1 MAEQSLTKAVDVTKG
16 EVCTH
21 CIACLCRKTMG
32 PNEVDVKDLQSLPN
46 ASKKDGAAPAI
57 QQYGKTPKS
66 QVYIACLR
74 WLCSALKGKNSLRC
88 EAFQPCH
95 GRIE

>member
-1 MAEQSLTKAVDVTKG
+1 
-16 EVCTH
+16 
-21 CIACLCRKTMG
+21 MG

-66 QVYIACLR
+66 QARIAFLPCMR
-74 WLCSALKGKNSLRC
+74 IALKGNKSLCR
-88 EAFQPCH
+88 P
-95 GRIE
+95 IMVTTP